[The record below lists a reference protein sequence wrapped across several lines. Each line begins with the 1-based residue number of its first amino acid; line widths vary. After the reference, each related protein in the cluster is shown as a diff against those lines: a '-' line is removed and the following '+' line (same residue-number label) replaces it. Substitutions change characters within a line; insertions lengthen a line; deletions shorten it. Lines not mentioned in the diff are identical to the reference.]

1 MSHHDPNF
9 DERAFDSAV
18 AYHLHVAAGIT
29 TSHGHL
35 IAAALANDVA
45 NAEYTRAGLAAT
57 ATDRWLF
64 QRAGDRARAYRHGH
78 ELAAEITAIGEQ
90 VIGR

>member
-1 MSHHDPNF
+1 VSHHNPVF
-9 DERAFDSAV
+9 DDRAFDSAV
-18 AYHLHVAAGIT
+18 VYHLHVAAGIT

-35 IAAALANDVA
+35 TAAALASDVA
-45 NAEYTRAGLAAT
+45 DAEYIRAAVAST
-57 ATDRWLF
+57 ASGRRMFL
-64 QRAGDRARAYRHGH
+64 RAGDKARAHRDGH